1 MIVSLSESCCGTLR
15 SFAGTETG
23 RGRIGK
29 YKKIVPAPHE
39 RASRGRQGCW
49 RRAGLG
55 LATNFASAN
64 HSRWRL
70 NLCVARDA
78 AGGRATRADG
88 WVDAAQAVWPSS
100 QPFHHHRALERPRR
114 TGGRAGR
121 PLLCSNE
128 VGGPSVNGVERF
140 QTGRVTFGRPFVN
153 VKQRRA
159 GFVRGP
165 WPVARPVARPAAG
178 GAEAWRADSQQIC
191 RVTWTFP
198 GTRRG
203 NVAGRERGERPSRSA
218 GPPGPAGLSRRRL
231 DEQGRGQGLVH
242 VPAA

>member
-1 MIVSLSESCCGTLR
+1 MSGRARKHKAAYTAARALQRRSKALAAQKFALRNTVVLIVSLSESCCGTLR

-140 QTGRVTFGRPFVN
+140 
-153 VKQRRA
+153 
-159 GFVRGP
+159 
-165 WPVARPVARPAAG
+165 G
-178 GAEAWRADSQQIC
+178 GS
-191 RVTWTFP
+191 
-198 GTRRG
+198 
-203 NVAGRERGERPSRSA
+203 
-218 GPPGPAGLSRRRL
+218 LS
-231 DEQGRGQGLVH
+231 EGH
-242 VPAA
+242 S